1 MAPGRGECE
10 AFDIVAIASSAG
22 GIQALMVV
30 LGSFPA
36 GFPVPVLVVQHLDP
50 RHKTVLAD
58 LLGLSEK

>member
-36 GFPVPVLVVQHLDP
+36 GFPAARP
-50 RHKTVLAD
+50 RARPWVGGT
-58 LLGLSEK
+58 